1 MEDFSNTA
9 KKHEEILETLL
20 KEREHDESLTFKL
33 RSTNRYN
40 RLKKGF
46 WFYGNENY
54 IAISFWSGMDWR
66 NKTPNIFLCL
76 SEHQIKLEISVSD
89 SDEKQRFV
97 NEKMIDTLNLE
108 QNNYRYETTIFE
120 GRTFEDENYIKQIK
134 KFVAFGGLKEK
145 VDSILK
151 EHGKLITPN
160 EISKIPEEEFHKKLT
175 QINAKY
181 RSIIKGLARENK
193 IDQILNLPQV
203 INGIELQLFLGIHD
217 CVIDTIKCDSQF
229 VFLTGLNGVGKT
241 SLLKGIFCA
250 ITGNHQ
256 ILTEKEDPGNY
267 EVILYYAINSVKDK
281 VEFLANEAHSPKPV
295 KEINVFSY
303 GPFRLRTNRRKDS
316 PQEEGKLI
324 ELDAR
329 AYNDTNNLFDPEDSV
344 LIDIEEGY
352 KKWRLAGIDEETIS
366 QREVTIL
373 ETLRDIVPGFTNA
386 FFGHYDSMSGIWEET
401 LYQFKETEEHPTT
414 TVKFDQIASGAK
426 SVINF
431 VGDLMIRLYD
441 LNKDAED
448 ISNME
453 GVVLIDEIDVHLHP
467 KLQKKLIEVLRATF
481 SNIQFI
487 VTTHSPIPL
496 LAATKTDKVFVVQ
509 KDPSLGIICKEFD
522 DIEINQLTPN
532 TLLTSPIF
540 GMESI
545 FSDYQNEPTAIR
557 TEKSWKEIKFN
568 QKVKEELNKIYNES
582 E

>member
-1 MEDFSNTA
+1 MVELSNIA
-9 KKHEEILETLL
+9 KRHDEILDTLL
-20 KEREHDESLTFKL
+20 KERERDKTLTFKF

-40 RLKKGF
+40 RLKKGY
-46 WFYGNENY
+46 WFYGNDNY
-54 IAISFWSGMDWR
+54 IAISFWNGMDWR
-66 NKTPNIFLCL
+66 NKTPNIYLCL
-76 SEHQIKLEISVSD
+76 DENRIKLEISVSD
-89 SDEKQRFV
+89 RQEKENFVDEKLMKLLDL
-97 NEKMIDTLNLE
+97 EKT
-108 QNNYRYETTIFE
+108 NYRYVSVLFE
-120 GRTFEDENYIKQIK
+120 GKTFEQENYIKEIQ
-134 KFVAFGGLKEK
+134 KFVSEGGLKDK
-145 VDSILK
+145 IDSILEK
-151 EHGKLITPN
+151 RPKSIERN
-160 EISKIPEEEFHKKLT
+160 EIGRISEEGFVKSFDRI
-175 QINAKY
+175 QNQY
-181 RSIIKGLARENK
+181 RSVIKSLIREEK

-203 INGIELQLFLGIHD
+203 INGIELENFLGIDD
-217 CVIDTIKCDSQF
+217 CVIDSINSDSQF

-241 SLLKGIFCA
+241 SILKGIFCA
-250 ITGNHQ
+250 LTGNHQ
-256 ILTEKEDPGNY
+256 ILIEKEDPGQY
-267 EVILYYAINSVKDK
+267 EVTLHYSINSVANK
-281 VEFLANEAHSPKPV
+281 VEFFASKAYKPEGV
-295 KEINVFSY
+295 EGINVFSY
-303 GPFRLRTNRRKDS
+303 GPFRLKTNRRKD
-316 PQEEGKLI
+316 PPLEEAKLD
-324 ELDAR
+324 ELDNLAD
-329 AYNDTNNLFDPEDSV
+329 NDTNNLFDPEDSV
-344 LIDIEEGY
+344 LLDIEEGY

-401 LYQFKETEEHPTT
+401 LYQFKETEEHPTK

-448 ISNME
+448 ISSME

-496 LAATKTDKVFVVQ
+496 LAASETDKVYVVQ
-509 KDPSLGIICKEFD
+509 KDPTLGIICKEFD
-522 DIEINQLTPN
+522 DLEINKLTPN

-545 FSDYQNEPTAIR
+545 FSDNLKEPTNIR
-557 TEKSWKEIKFN
+557 VEKTWKEIKFN
-568 QKVKEELNKIYNES
+568 QKVKEELNKIYNEI